1 MSAFL
6 LAGNL
11 LAAQSM
17 NLPNLLTLSRVPFLF
32 LIAAL
37 LYWRFPFSHTLAF
50 AVFVMA
56 GLTDWL
62 DGKIA
67 RDRDMISVFGQLMDA
82 LTDKILTVGLFI
94 TFLAVGLL
102 PDWMMIMVLFI
113 LSREFLITGLRMVAA
128 AKNRVLP
135 AERAGKIKTVFQ
147 IVSIGALISARAV
160 ECDWLPLTDY
170 DLDWF
175 VSTCNYLG
183 LSLFT
188 VATVMTVYSGFYY
201 MIKYGNLYF
210 GASSTPDRP

>member
-1 MSAFL
+1 
-6 LAGNL
+6 
-11 LAAQSM
+11 M

-37 LYWRFPFSHTLAF
+37 LYWRFPFSNSLAF
-50 AVFVMA
+50 VVFVMA

-94 TFLAVGLL
+94 TFLTVGLL

-128 AKNRVLP
+128 AKNTVLP
-135 AERAGKIKTVFQ
+135 AERAGKIKTLFQ
-147 IVSIGALISARAV
+147 IVSIGALILARAV
-160 ECDWLPLTDY
+160 EFDWLPFTDY
-170 DLDWF
+170 HLDWL
-175 VSTCNYLG
+175 VSTSSYVGLG
-183 LSLFT
+183 LFS
-188 VATVMTVYSGFYY
+188 VATVMTVYSGSYY
-201 MIKYGNLYF
+201 MIKYGDLYF
-210 GASSTPDRP
+210 GGSSTPDRS

>member
-1 MSAFL
+1 
-6 LAGNL
+6 
-11 LAAQSM
+11 M

-32 LIAAL
+32 FIAAL
-37 LYWRFPFSHTLAF
+37 LYWRFPFSYSLALV
-50 AVFVMA
+50 VFVMA

-67 RDRDMISVFGQLMDA
+67 RDRGMISVFGQLMDA

-102 PDWMMIMVLFI
+102 PDWMVIMVLFI

-147 IVSIGALISARAV
+147 IVSIGALISARAG
-160 ECDWLPLTDY
+160 EFDWLPLTGY
-170 DLDWF
+170 DLDWI
-175 VSTCNYLG
+175 VYTCYFLG

-188 VATVMTVYSGFYY
+188 VATVMTVYSGSYY
-201 MIKYGNLYF
+201 MIKYGDLYF
-210 GASSTPDRP
+210 GASSTPDRS

>member
-1 MSAFL
+1 
-6 LAGNL
+6 
-11 LAAQSM
+11 M

-32 LIAAL
+32 FIAAL
-37 LYWRFPFSHTLAF
+37 LYWRFPFSYSLALV
-50 AVFVMA
+50 VFIMA

-67 RDRDMISVFGQLMDA
+67 RDRGMISVFGQLMDA

-147 IVSIGALISARAV
+147 IVSIGALISAGAG
-160 ECDWLPLTDY
+160 EFDWLPLTDY

-175 VSTCNYLG
+175 VSACYFLG

-188 VATVMTVYSGFYY
+188 VATVMTVYSGSYY
-201 MIKYGNLYF
+201 MIKYGDLYF
-210 GASSTPDRP
+210 GTSSTPDRS

>member
-1 MSAFL
+1 
-6 LAGNL
+6 
-11 LAAQSM
+11 M

-32 LIAAL
+32 FIAAL
-37 LYWRFPFSHTLAF
+37 LYWSFPFSYSLALV
-50 AVFVMA
+50 VFVMA

-102 PDWMMIMVLFI
+102 PDWMVIMVLFI

-147 IVSIGALISARAV
+147 IVSIGALISARAG
-160 ECDWLPLTDY
+160 EFDWLPLTGY
-170 DLDWF
+170 DLDWM
-175 VSTCNYLG
+175 VSTCYFLG

-188 VATVMTVYSGFYY
+188 VATIMTVYSGSYY
-201 MIKYGNLYF
+201 MIKYGDLYF
-210 GASSTPDRP
+210 GSSSTPDRS

>member
-1 MSAFL
+1 
-6 LAGNL
+6 
-11 LAAQSM
+11 M

-37 LYWRFPFSHTLAF
+37 LYWKFPFSNSLAF
-50 AVFVMA
+50 VVFVLA

-94 TFLAVGLL
+94 TFLTVGLL

-128 AKNRVLP
+128 AKNTVLP
-135 AERAGKIKTVFQ
+135 AERAGKIKTLFQ
-147 IVSIGALISARAV
+147 IVSIGALILARAV
-160 ECDWLPLTDY
+160 DFDWLPFTGYHLEW
-170 DLDWF
+170 L
-175 VSTCNYLG
+175 VSTSSYVGLG
-183 LSLFT
+183 LFT
-188 VATVMTVYSGFYY
+188 VATVMTVYSGSYY
-201 MIKYGNLYF
+201 MIKYGDLYF
-210 GASSTPDRP
+210 GGSSTPDRS

>member
-1 MSAFL
+1 
-6 LAGNL
+6 
-11 LAAQSM
+11 M

-32 LIAAL
+32 FIAAL
-37 LYWRFPFSHTLAF
+37 LYWRFPFSYSLALV
-50 AVFVMA
+50 VFVMA

-67 RDRDMISVFGQLMDA
+67 RDRGMISVFGQLMDA

-102 PDWMMIMVLFI
+102 PDWMVIMVLFI

-135 AERAGKIKTVFQ
+135 AERAGKVKTVFQ
-147 IVSIGALISARAV
+147 IVSIGALILAGAV
-160 ECDWLPLTDY
+160 KFDWLPLTDY
-170 DLDWF
+170 DLEW
-175 VSTCNYLG
+175 VISTCYRVG
-183 LSLFT
+183 WSLFT
-188 VATVMTVYSGFYY
+188 VATVMTVYSGSYY

-210 GASSTPDRP
+210 GASSTPDRS